1 MSALSNTPGYHMG
14 RPQDWCYSCY
24 EIPPRGVSSDNPAG
38 HLLMA
43 MRNRDE
49 RPNLSAAFMRLQAVA
64 GFSYASDQSL
74 LSGVLSI
81 LPWQLIFVP
90 CVNSAEVEWP
100 TTNLVRQTIMQ
111 TLRPIEPGFQRS
123 WASGIPGTIALAK
136 VDCVLAVDRHS
147 RVYRFD
153 PIIKRWSATTDGVK
167 PTVSGL
173 LNGSSS
179 DVPHTPHRLLILTT
193 DLEVYGF
200 RLCKPNMVA
209 SESGDYQLIS
219 SESESKK
226 LVKSFIRNLTTTVAH
241 IRSSTGI
248 ELAVEYFNHTGSYP
262 PFTER
267 TTQQH
272 LDLTVSPKSI
282 DPFKPPVDTILDQC
296 FRPINRN
303 PVHPIHRLHQ
313 NWDHF
318 NPDDCVWVE
327 NTKFSFCRTYPL
339 RVPSVPLKRVVSSVS
354 HQLVE
359 CFIDRTGIH
368 LIMGPRV
375 IRLFMLIHPLFEF
388 QLLGARTYFE
398 GNRFPMLSYLYKKN
412 AALTEQNPPPNV
424 WVLRSGHVESS
435 VDVRTIINCDT
446 PPHVLPI
453 RLVHIQLDET
463 SFKDLSGSLIDSS
476 QANLRNFRSRST
488 SDVLTRNISS
498 NNGFESP
505 SRWFVPTLKDSHW
518 RFIPRTNEKQLR
530 VSVRPPDTDVQDC
543 QDCSS
548 NMSWP
553 TPSAKT
559 VEQAWVKLGNLAR
572 LPQLHIPSGERET
585 PNLSLSKSQVSINT
599 LDDFTGYSKRHLSTV
614 QSSAGS
620 ICMTPEVTRR
630 NLVGHRPSSPSLR
643 LSTFSVTYPND
654 SEEKSSSHSVSNNL
668 KHGVPLQRKL
678 SSVAAECSPHRS
690 SWNDHFNA
698 TRWMALLSASL
709 DQAVRLADCV
719 RHLASYC
726 RTANSGYYLLISG
739 PGSGRTWQAII
750 TSLLQDCSSNMSWP
764 TPSAKTVEQAWVKL
778 GNLARLPQLHIP
790 SGERET
796 PNLSLSKSQVSINT
810 LDDFTGYS
818 KRHLSTVQSS
828 AGSICM
834 TPEVTR
840 RNLVGHRPSSPSLRL
855 STLSV
860 TYPNDSEEKSSSHSV
875 PNNLKHGVPL
885 QRKLSSVAAECSP
898 HRSSWNDHFN
908 ATRWMAL
915 LSASLD
921 QAVRLA
927 DCVRH
932 LASYC
937 RTANSGYYLLI
948 SGPGSGRT
956 WQAIITS
963 LLQVGLP
970 NQIILSPETR
980 TLSGFEDLIEHEWV
994 RAGYPFAPDP
1004 SDWYDSSVSNDYDSC
1019 ASFALFLDCVHQLL
1033 LQFPVDF
1040 GFTEF
1045 VYFHLFLNNTFVIPL
1060 PFSPT
1065 EDYLV
1070 FLLDTAL
1077 SRGGGLP
1084 PFAIEFSC
1092 SCDAA
1097 RCVSN
1102 KAKSPRQ
1109 VAQQSDEL
1117 CRKGVL
1123 RSFRD
1128 WANVLTDRGLALLP
1142 NWRYWWYWHL
1152 NPTEIKDTDHALM
1165 STFSPPFRI
1174 MPELFPTV
1182 SPASYLRCWVHGWF
1196 RWNRSLRL
1204 AAGGGYAFGAAISR
1218 SLLGPPKD
1226 EPVKELHRTKTS
1238 TSPYTGWLSDEAI
1251 EAAESLFDENF
1262 LDFLNS
1268 NSVAPLIRLVSD
1280 WELLPDLASQP

>member
-1 MSALSNTPGYHMG
+1 MAAHICALC
-14 RPQDWCYSCY
+14 Q
-24 EIPPRGVSSDNPAG
+24 
-38 HLLMA
+38 
-43 MRNRDE
+43 
-49 RPNLSAAFMRLQAVA
+49 
-64 GFSYASDQSL
+64 FSG
-74 LSGVLSI
+74 SGVAYYELG
-81 LPWQLIFVP
+81 
-90 CVNSAEVEWP
+90 
-100 TTNLVRQTIMQ
+100 QTIMQ

-375 IRLFMLIHPLFEF
+375 LSPLGCRAAEC
-388 QLLGARTYFE
+388 QYSVGLLGARTYFE

-476 QANLRNFRSRST
+476 QTNLRNFRSRST

-543 QDCSS
+543 QDCIS

-559 VEQAWVKLGNLAR
+559 VEQAWIKLGNLAR

-620 ICMTPEVTRR
+620 I
-630 NLVGHRPSSPSLR
+630 
-643 LSTFSVTYPND
+643 F
-654 SEEKSSSHSVSNNL
+654 
-668 KHGVPLQRKL
+668 
-678 SSVAAECSPHRS
+678 
-690 SWNDHFNA
+690 
-698 TRWMALLSASL
+698 
-709 DQAVRLADCV
+709 
-719 RHLASYC
+719 
-726 RTANSGYYLLISG
+726 
-739 PGSGRTWQAII
+739 
-750 TSLLQDCSSNMSWP
+750 
-764 TPSAKTVEQAWVKL
+764 
-778 GNLARLPQLHIP
+778 
-790 SGERET
+790 
-796 PNLSLSKSQVSINT
+796 
-810 LDDFTGYS
+810 
-818 KRHLSTVQSS
+818 
-828 AGSICM
+828 M

-963 LLQVGLP
+963 LL
-970 NQIILSPETR
+970 QIILSPETR

-1226 EPVKELHRTKTS
+1226 EPLKELHRTKTS

>member
-1 MSALSNTPGYHMG
+1 MG

-49 RPNLSAAFMRLQAVA
+49 RPSLSAAFMRLQAVA
-64 GFSYASDQSL
+64 GFYYASDQSL

-100 TTNLVRQTIMQ
+100 NTNLVRQTIMQ
-111 TLRPIEPGFQRS
+111 TLRPIEPGFQRP
-123 WASGIPGTIALAK
+123 WASGMPGTIALAK

-173 LNGSSS
+173 FNGSSS

-200 RLCKPNMVA
+200 RLCMPNMIV

-219 SESESKK
+219 TESQSKK
-226 LVKSFIRNLTTTVAH
+226 LVKSFIKNLTTTVAH
-241 IRSSTGI
+241 VRSSTGI
-248 ELAVEYFNHTGSYP
+248 ELAVEYFNDADSHP

-267 TTQQH
+267 TSQQH
-272 LDLTVSPKSI
+272 LDVTVSPKSI
-282 DPFKPPVDTILDQC
+282 DPFNPPVDTILDQC
-296 FRPINRN
+296 YRPINRN

-318 NPDDCVWVE
+318 DPDDCVWVE

-339 RVPSVPLKRVVSSVS
+339 RVPSVPLKRV
-354 HQLVE
+354 
-359 CFIDRTGIH
+359 
-368 LIMGPRV
+368 
-375 IRLFMLIHPLFEF
+375 
-388 QLLGARTYFE
+388 LLGARTYFE

-412 AALTEQNPPPNV
+412 AGRTEQNSPTNV

-435 VDVRTIINCDT
+435 VDVRSIINCDS
-446 PPHVLPI
+446 PHVLPI

-463 SFKDLSGSLIDSS
+463 SFKDLSGSLIDAS
-476 QANLRNFRSRST
+476 QTNFQNFRSRSL
-488 SDVLTRNISS
+488 SEVLTRNIPL

-505 SRWFVPTLKDSHW
+505 SRWFVPTLKDSYW
-518 RFIPRTNEKQLR
+518 RFIPRSNEKQLKA
-530 VSVRPPDTDVQDC
+530 SLRPPDTDFQDC
-543 QDCSS
+543 QECNY

-559 VEQAWVKLGNLAR
+559 VEQAWIKLGNLAR
-572 LPQLHIPSGERET
+572 LPQLHIPHGERET
-585 PNLSLSKSQVSINT
+585 PNLHLSKSQGSINT
-599 LDDFTGYSKRHLSTV
+599 LDDLTGYSKRHPSTV
-614 QSSAGS
+614 KCPAGPTF
-620 ICMTPEVTRR
+620 MTPEVTRR
-630 NLVGHRPSSPSLR
+630 NLVGHRPSAPSIRISAL
-643 LSTFSVTYPND
+643 SVTYVNN
-654 SEEKSSSHSVSNNL
+654 SEEKSPSHSVPNNL
-668 KHGVPLQRKL
+668 KHAVPLQRKL
-678 SSVAAECSPHRS
+678 SSVAAGCSPHRS
-690 SWNDHFNA
+690 SWNDNFNA

-719 RHLASYC
+719 RHLASC
-726 RTANSGYYLLISG
+726 CHTASSGYYLLISG

-750 TSLLQDCSSNMSWP
+750 TSLLQ
-764 TPSAKTVEQAWVKL
+764 
-778 GNLARLPQLHIP
+778 
-790 SGERET
+790 
-796 PNLSLSKSQVSINT
+796 
-810 LDDFTGYS
+810 
-818 KRHLSTVQSS
+818 
-828 AGSICM
+828 
-834 TPEVTR
+834 
-840 RNLVGHRPSSPSLRL
+840 
-855 STLSV
+855 
-860 TYPNDSEEKSSSHSV
+860 
-875 PNNLKHGVPL
+875 
-885 QRKLSSVAAECSP
+885 
-898 HRSSWNDHFN
+898 
-908 ATRWMAL
+908 
-915 LSASLD
+915 
-921 QAVRLA
+921 
-927 DCVRH
+927 
-932 LASYC
+932 
-937 RTANSGYYLLI
+937 
-948 SGPGSGRT
+948 
-956 WQAIITS
+956 
-963 LLQVGLP
+963 
-970 NQIILSPETR
+970 IILSPETR
-980 TLSGFEDLIEHEWV
+980 TLAGFEDLIEHEWV

-1004 SDWYDSSVSNDYDSC
+1004 SDWHDSSVSNDYDSC

-1040 GFTEF
+1040 GF
-1045 VYFHLFLNNTFVIPL
+1045 
-1060 PFSPT
+1060 T

-1097 RCVSN
+1097 RCVSS
-1102 KAKSPRQ
+1102 KAKSPKQ

-1117 CRKGVL
+1117 CQKGVL

-1128 WANVLTDRGLALLP
+1128 WTNVLTDRGLELLP

-1152 NPTEIKDTDHALM
+1152 NPTEIKDRDHALI

-1204 AAGGGYAFGAAISR
+1204 AAGGGYAFDAAVSR
-1218 SLLGPPKD
+1218 SLLGPPED
-1226 EPVKELHRTKTS
+1226 EPLKELHRIKTS
-1238 TSPYTGWLSDEAI
+1238 TSPYIGWMSDEAI